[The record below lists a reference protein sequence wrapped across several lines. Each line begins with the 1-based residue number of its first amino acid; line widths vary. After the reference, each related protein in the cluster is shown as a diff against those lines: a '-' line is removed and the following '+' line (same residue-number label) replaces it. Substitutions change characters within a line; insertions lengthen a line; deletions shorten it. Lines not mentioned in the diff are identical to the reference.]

1 MPMTTTLNA
10 SACPAAQLTRAAF
23 LRMTDSPSV
32 TNGNAPC
39 AQNMAIGNGS
49 NFRFDTIR
57 PNALYLD
64 LLSGYGGANACCIL
78 TGSNLGNELQ
88 LVAPGSGLLLT
99 IKAGHYNAGG
109 IVEVIADTTLA
120 IPSVNG
126 LYWIWGGQNATLSYT
141 STTTPPAGTNCCLGN
156 CTVLTGNI
164 TAVDRSGVVY
174 LRGSN
179 LIRFTADPGIPT
191 DTPPVGVLLYSVTA
205 FGTFVWD
212 GAAHQQ
218 LGTPEV
224 SADPTSLANGMQW
237 FRSDLLQP
245 SRRTGGTTKRGV
257 AFT

>member
-1 MPMTTTLNA
+1 VPNILNA
-10 SACPAAQLTRAAF
+10 SACPAITQQTAFVGILAAQSAA
-23 LRMTDSPSV
+23 
-32 TNGNAPC
+32 NAPC
-39 AQNMAIGNGS
+39 SETDKSIDFATKSLWPHATRLDGIA
-49 NFRFDTIR
+49 
-57 PNALYLD
+57 NA
-64 LLSGYGGANACCIL
+64 GGANAGAIVS
-78 TGSNLGNELQ
+78 GSNAGNEL
-88 LVAPGSGLLLT
+88 AISASGTPLLLSVKKGRAICGGLIELAADGT
-99 IKAGHYNAGG
+99 I
-109 IVEVIADTTLA
+109 
-120 IPSVNG
+120 SVPDNTARV
-126 LYWIWGGQNATLSYT
+126 WIWILQTGVLDKTV
-141 STTTPPAGTNCCLGN
+141 TTTPSSPAA
-156 CTVLTGNI
+156 VLIGSCVTSGGAI
-164 TAVDRSGVVY
+164 TSVDTSGVVY

-218 LGTPEV
+218 VGIPEV